1 MIMRPEK
8 NVPDR
13 VYRRMLVLPLLLI
26 LGFVAVLAA
35 VIVEALS

>member
-1 MIMRPEK
+1 MRLEK